1 MYLLDASSIH
11 LKVDLAKASEC
22 ASQSSQEN
30 ARLEQL
36 VADLSHDSY
45 EALMASEATKEAV
58 SAEVVE
64 LQGTCRTLQ
73 EVLPPNH

>member
-36 VADLSHDSY
+36 VQELQASLYSEKAAAQRVHEV
-45 EALMASEATKEAV
+45 EALV
-58 SAEVVE
+58 SS
-64 LQGTCRTLQ
+64 LRKG
-73 EVLPPNH
+73 VLHSAGSCS